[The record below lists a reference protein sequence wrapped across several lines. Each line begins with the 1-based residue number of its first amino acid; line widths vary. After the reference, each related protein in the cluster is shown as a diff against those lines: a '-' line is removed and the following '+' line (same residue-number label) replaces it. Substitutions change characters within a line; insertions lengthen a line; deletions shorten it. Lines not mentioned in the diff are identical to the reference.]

1 VTGSVSNMFRISF
14 GIVLNNTLLSSIVGI
29 KFSGKFTLFELQRIR
44 GFFPPM
50 DEIKRSS
57 NPRQIP
63 SIGK

>member
-1 VTGSVSNMFRISF
+1 MFRTSI

-29 KFSGKFTLFELQRIR
+29 RFRGKFTLLELQRVR
-44 GFFPPM
+44 GFIPSM
-50 DEIKRSS
+50 DEIRRSS